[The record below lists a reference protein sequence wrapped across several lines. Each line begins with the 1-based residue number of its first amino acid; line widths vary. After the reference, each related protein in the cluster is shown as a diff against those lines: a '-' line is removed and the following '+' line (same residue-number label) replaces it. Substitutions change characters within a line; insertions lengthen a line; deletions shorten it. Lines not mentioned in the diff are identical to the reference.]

1 MGVAQRINLPGIV
14 HILPMKRCSES
25 CRNARAREQ
34 SNYAAAVTSQA
45 TETLEDHHGTPPEE
59 PPSSTSTRTPERWRA
74 TNVAALVLI
83 TFVALFSRLLFLG
96 DPSSLVF
103 DETYYAR
110 DACFYVT
117 GNADTCYTEN
127 EITAV
132 HPPLGKWLIS
142 IGPTFT
148 EYRCVEESAEKCS
161 DAGAKYTSSSAFGWR
176 IIPALAGTLTVAL
189 LYLLAWRLFRSRL
202 AAAITAL
209 LLAIDP
215 LHFVQ
220 SRISMLDIFL
230 PLFGVAA
237 VLFIHI
243 DRDRLV
249 AHRES
254 AEEVLRGGWWRPW
267 RIAAGICVG
276 AAIATKWSG
285 GLLLVLVIFLS
296 FAWEVAAR
304 RSAGRSAAFV
314 QTLRYQGAPLLV
326 WLVLLPAVVYLL
338 TYIGRLDG
346 GPVLALPWAEESW
359 WRSLVER
366 HHYMY
371 FFHKNLDASHSYQS
385 PAWSWLLLKRP
396 VSYFFCSG
404 ANCAPPAPEGDYQEI
419 FATGS
424 PFVWWTSLV
433 AVAYVTIAWLRRR
446 DLARP
451 EGLIA
456 AGFFITYIPW
466 LLLPS
471 ERSAVFLF
479 YLLPTI
485 PFMCLALGYVVTRIG
500 RSWEAKTAIAIFLFG
515 ALWVF
520 AFYYP
525 LLTKRSIP
533 ESAWRARIWIF
544 DNCDKP
550 PGETIL
556 TTATITED
564 GQVKETTS
572 ETTED
577 SDGPPMGWC
586 WI

>member
-1 MGVAQRINLPGIV
+1 MTPQD
-14 HILPMKRCSES
+14 
-25 CRNARAREQ
+25 
-34 SNYAAAVTSQA
+34 
-45 TETLEDHHGTPPEE
+45 TETLVRPEDTPPKD
-59 PPSSTSTRTPERWRA
+59 PSRTAVKGAPPERWRK
-74 TNVAALVLI
+74 TNVLALVLV
-83 TFVALFSRLLFLG
+83 TFVALFSRVLFLS

-110 DACFYVT
+110 DACFYV
-117 GNADTCYTEN
+117 ASDAETCYTED
-127 EITAV
+127 EITGV

-142 IGPTFT
+142 IGMTFT
-148 EYRCVEESAEKCS
+148 EYRCVEDTAEACR
-161 DAGAKYTSSSAFGWR
+161 DAGAEYTPSSAFGWR

-220 SRISMLDIFL
+220 SRIAMLDIFL
-230 PLFGVAA
+230 PLFGIAA
-237 VLFIHI
+237 VLFIHL
-243 DRDRLV
+243 DKDRLV
-249 AHRES
+249 AHRDSGATE
-254 AEEVLRGGWWRPW
+254 LRGGWIRPW
-267 RIAAGICVG
+267 RIAAGVCVG
-276 AAIATKWSG
+276 LAIATKWSG
-285 GLLLVLVIFLS
+285 GLLLLLILFLS

-304 RSAGRSAAFV
+304 RSAGRRAAFV
-314 QTLRYQGAPLLV
+314 QTLRYQSGPLLV
-326 WLVLLPAVVYLL
+326 WLVLLPAIVYLT
-338 TYIGRLDG
+338 TYIGRLEG

-359 WRSLVER
+359 WRSLFER

-404 ANCAPPAPEGDYQEI
+404 ASCTPPAPEGDYQEV

-424 PFVWWTSLV
+424 PLVWWTSLL
-433 AVAYVTIAWLRRR
+433 ALIYVTVAWIRKR
-446 DLARP
+446 DFRGP
-451 EGLIA
+451 EGLIV
-456 AGFFITYIPW
+456 AGFFLTYVPW
-466 LLLPS
+466 LILPS

-500 RSWEAKTAIAIFLFG
+500 RSWEAKAAISVFLLG
-515 ALWVF
+515 AVWVF

-533 ESAWRARIWIF
+533 ESSWRARIWIF
-544 DNCDKP
+544 NKCDKP
-550 PGETIL
+550 PGETV
-556 TTATITED
+556 TSTIVVTED
-564 GQVKETTS
+564 RETKETTT
-572 ETTED
+572 ETTEEA
-577 SDGPPMGWC
+577 DGPPEGWC

>member
-1 MGVAQRINLPGIV
+1 M
-14 HILPMKRCSES
+14 
-25 CRNARAREQ
+25 Q

-45 TETLEDHHGTPPEE
+45 SETLERPEGAPPGQPPE
-59 PPSSTSTRTPERWRA
+59 TSVETKPPERWRK
-74 TNVAALVLI
+74 TNVLALVII
-83 TFVALFSRLLFLG
+83 TFVALFSRLLFLS

-110 DACFYVT
+110 DACFYIA
-117 GNADTCYTEN
+117 GDADTCYTEN
-127 EITAV
+127 EITGV

-142 IGPTFT
+142 IGMTFT
-148 EYRCVEESAEKCS
+148 EYRCIEESPDRCR
-161 DAGAKYTSSSAFGWR
+161 DAGARYTPESAFGWR
-176 IIPALAGTLTVAL
+176 LIPALAGTLTVAL
-189 LYLLAWRLFRSRL
+189 LYLLAWRMFRSRL
-202 AAAITAL
+202 AAIITAL

-220 SRISMLDIFL
+220 SRIAMLDIFL
-230 PLFGVAA
+230 PLFGIAA
-237 VLFIHI
+237 VLFIHL
-243 DRDRLV
+243 DRDRLL
-249 AHRES
+249 AYRASGET
-254 AEEVLRGGWWRPW
+254 ALRGGWWQPW
-267 RIAAGICVG
+267 RIAAGVCVG

-285 GLLLVLVIFLS
+285 GLLLLLVLFLS
-296 FAWEVAAR
+296 FGWEVAAR
-304 RSAGRSAAFV
+304 RSAGRGAALV
-314 QTLRYQGAPLLV
+314 QTLRHQTGPIIV
-326 WLVLLPAVVYLL
+326 WLVLLPFVVYLL

-404 ANCAPPAPEGDYQEI
+404 ASCTPPAPEGDYQEI

-424 PFVWWTSLV
+424 PLVWWTSLV
-433 AVAYVTIAWLRRR
+433 AVLYVTIVWIRRR
-446 DLARP
+446 DFGRP

-471 ERSAVFLF
+471 DRSAIFLF

-500 RSWEAKTAIAIFLFG
+500 RSWEAKTAIAMFLLG
-515 ALWVF
+515 AVWLF

-533 ESAWRARIWIF
+533 EPSWRARIWIF
-544 DNCDKP
+544 NKCDKP
-550 PGETIL
+550 PGEVV
-556 TTATITED
+556 TTTVTITEN
-564 GQVKETTS
+564 GQPKETTS
-572 ETTED
+572 ETTEE
-577 SDGPPMGWC
+577 SDGPPLGWC